1 MREILIV
8 LMIAGIS
15 SLIYLPMVSISAI
28 LRHNPDMSDQRL
40 HDSLKKFGSPESLIA
55 DGKRRAIAIQGRT
68 HNAIANVAL
77 RAYNMRLREKTRIV
91 LFDEDT
97 RITG

>member
-28 LRHNPDMSDQRL
+28 LN
-40 HDSLKKFGSPESLIA
+40 EE
-55 DGKRRAIAIQGRT
+55 T
-68 HNAIANVAL
+68 
-77 RAYNMRLREKTRIV
+77 IV
-91 LFDEDT
+91 QTKL
-97 RITG
+97 G